1 MRVFKCGKCSKS
13 YKIED
18 EQIKG
23 SVLTIECKSCNA
35 KNLLRFGVVLIATS
49 KAGSRSFVLKEGDN
63 LIGRG
68 DDSNLSIKL
77 NDKYV
82 SRKHANVRV
91 EKKEDSYAIF
101 ISDWNSTNG
110 TFNKI
115 KARLKSSLNYQF
127 MEDDYFVVGLTK
139 LSVKYN

>member
-1 MRVFKCGKCSKS
+1 
-13 YKIED
+13 
-18 EQIKG
+18 
-23 SVLTIECKSCNA
+23 
-35 KNLLRFGVVLIATS
+35 
-49 KAGSRSFVLKEGDN
+49 
-63 LIGRG
+63 
-68 DDSNLSIKL
+68 
-77 NDKYV
+77 V